1 MLIDCDACA
10 MQGTAACAD
19 CVVTHVLSREPG
31 DALVLDLAE
40 ERALRAFAEVGLV
53 PELRLAPRSGGGS
66 P

>member
-1 MLIDCDACA
+1 MLIDCAACR
-10 MQGTAACAD
+10 MQATAACDD
-19 CVVTHVLSREPG
+19 CVVTHVLDREPG

-40 ERALRAFAEVGLV
+40 ERALRAFAAVGLV